1 MDVPLILYADDDY
14 DSQQSVFLVLEDAG
28 MHVVFA
34 ENGSKALELWRSNP
48 IDLVVLDVMMPE
60 MDGLETCQ
68 MIRKESSVPIILLTA
83 RGREEDIIRGFDAG
97 ADDYVVKPFRP
108 RELVARIG
116 SLLRRATGRTWMSRK
131 QISFDNIILDLE
143 ARCVIQRDRQVDVS
157 PMEFRLLKY
166 LMQNA
171 GNVVSKEDLLHD
183 VWGYA
188 ASSGDM
194 NLIEATIRRLRQKV
208 ESDPSRPRYIQ
219 TVWGAGYRFGD

>member
-1 MDVPLILYADDDY
+1 VDIPLILYADDDY

-68 MIRKESSVPIILLTA
+68 MIRKESSVPVILLTA
-83 RGREEDIIRGFDAG
+83 RGREEDILRGFDAG

-116 SLLRRATGRTWMSRK
+116 SLLRRATGRTWVNRK

>member
-1 MDVPLILYADDDY
+1 MDIPLILYADDDY

-48 IDLVVLDVMMPE
+48 VDLVVLDVMMPE

-68 MIRKESSVPIILLTA
+68 MIRKESSVPVILLTA
-83 RGREEDIIRGFDAG
+83 RGREEDILRGFDAG

-116 SLLRRATGRTWMSRK
+116 SLLRRATGRTWVNRK

>member
-1 MDVPLILYADDDY
+1 VDIPLILYADDDY

-68 MIRKESSVPIILLTA
+68 MIRKESSVPVILLTA
-83 RGREEDIIRGFDAG
+83 RGREEDILRGFDAG

-116 SLLRRATGRTWMSRK
+116 SLLRRATGRAWMNRK

>member
-1 MDVPLILYADDDY
+1 MDIPLILYADDDY

-68 MIRKESSVPIILLTA
+68 MIRKESSVPVILLTA
-83 RGREEDIIRGFDAG
+83 RGREEDILRGFDAG

-116 SLLRRATGRTWMSRK
+116 SLLRRATGRTWVNRK